1 MDGRDRQRLNFAMT
15 PLKQAQQEWE
25 TKTTPHPKIHHVRPV
40 VRNSPITRIEEFRQ
54 FDKAIALLNW
64 DSDCIEILKLE
75 TLQPRQG
82 GPSRLICFL
91 KHLADK
97 YQVTI
102 WGHAR
107 PYEPD
112 PPFPAGG
119 IITKD
124 QLDNFYRNH
133 GFELREI
140 DALTSDIKY
149 LPKKLS
155 SSPRE

>member
-1 MDGRDRQRLNFAMT
+1 MDGLDGQRLNSVMT

-25 TKTTPHPKIHHVRPV
+25 AKTTPHPKIHHVRPV
-40 VRNSPITRIEEFRQ
+40 VRNNPITRIEEFWQ

-64 DSDCIEILKLE
+64 DSDCIEIVKLE

-82 GPSRLICFL
+82 GPSRLIGFL
-91 KHLADK
+91 EQLADK

-112 PPFPAGG
+112 PPCPADGLL
-119 IITKD
+119 TKD
-124 QLDNFYRNH
+124 QLDNFYRKH
-133 GFELREI
+133 GFVLREI
-140 DALTSDIKY
+140 DAHTSDIKY
-149 LPKKLS
+149 LPKQLS
-155 SSPRE
+155 SSPKE

>member
-1 MDGRDRQRLNFAMT
+1 MRRPLFLDGLTRQTKVEFTMT

-25 TKTTPHPKIHHVRPV
+25 ANTTPYPKIHHVRPI
-40 VRNSPITRIEEFRQ
+40 VRNNPITFPESFQQ

-64 DSDCIEILKLE
+64 DSDCIELVKLE

-82 GPSRLICFL
+82 GSSRLVCFL
-91 KHLADK
+91 KRLADK
-97 YQVTI
+97 YQLTI

-107 PYEPD
+107 PYKPD

-124 QLDNFYRNH
+124 QLDNFYRKH
-133 GFELREI
+133 GFVLREI
-140 DALTSDIKY
+140 DAETSDIKY
-149 LPKKLS
+149 LP
-155 SSPRE
+155 R